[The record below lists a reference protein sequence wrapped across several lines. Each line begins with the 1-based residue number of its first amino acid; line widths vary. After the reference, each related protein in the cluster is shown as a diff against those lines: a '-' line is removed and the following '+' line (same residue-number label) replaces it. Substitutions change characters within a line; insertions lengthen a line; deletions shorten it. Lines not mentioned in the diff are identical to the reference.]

1 MILKFLIIA
10 AVISVVYIMFFKT
23 KPATQ
28 ARTKKPK
35 KAKADATNP
44 EINDMT
50 ECASC
55 GVYVEVKEAI
65 LSNGKYYCS
74 RECLKEAK

>member
-1 MILKFLIIA
+1 M

-23 KPATQ
+23 KPVTQ
-28 ARTKKPK
+28 VRTKRTKKPE
-35 KAKADATNP
+35 TTSP
-44 EINDMT
+44 EINDMI

-55 GVYVEVKEAI
+55 GVYVEIKEAI

>member
-1 MILKFLIIA
+1 MILKFLLIA
-10 AVISVVYIMFFKT
+10 AVIAAVYFMFFKT
-23 KPATQ
+23 KPAVQKSTK
-28 ARTKKPK
+28 KKPK
-35 KAKADATNP
+35 RKPTAADV
-44 EINDMT
+44 NDMT
-50 ECASC
+50 ECATC

>member
-1 MILKFLIIA
+1 MILKFLLIA
-10 AVISVVYIMFFKT
+10 AVIAAVYFMFFKT
-23 KPATQ
+23 KPTI
-28 ARTKKPK
+28 KKSTNQEPERAPK
-35 KAKADATNP
+35 NP
-44 EINDMT
+44 EVNDMI

>member
-1 MILKFLIIA
+1 MILKFLLIVIIIT
-10 AVISVVYIMFFKT
+10 VIYIMFFKP

-28 ARTKKPK
+28 KRRKNNKKRE
-35 KAKADATNP
+35 TENP

-50 ECASC
+50 ECATC
-55 GVYVEVKEAI
+55 GVYVEIQEAI

>member
-23 KPATQ
+23 KPLTQ
-28 ARTKKPK
+28 TRKPK
-35 KAKADATNP
+35 KAKSEATNP

-50 ECASC
+50 ECANC